1 MGSIRSYLKLSDT
14 AEKIAEIYSTPN
26 SFSSEYFEL
35 EPLEQKSYINHFV
48 VNNNPY
54 IFRNIPLLFQ
64 QVIQYLAQELEVE
77 NADIKLIG
85 SAKTGFSISPKPDYG
100 KPFSETSDL
109 DFTIF
114 NEILFHKLKNEFNFW
129 AEQYENKKLFPR
141 EVEKKYWD
149 SNLTVVRKNLDKGF
163 IDTYKIPNRKQ
174 FPLTMKIN
182 NLLYLIPFKLNE
194 IHGIKNS
201 KASLR
206 VYENEHVFL
215 NQLKLNTEYI
225 LKDL

>member
-1 MGSIRSYLKLSDT
+1 MVNIRSYLKLSDT
-14 AEKIAEIYSTPN
+14 AEKIAEVYSTPK
-26 SFSSEYFEL
+26 SFFSKYFEL
-35 EPLEQKSYINHFV
+35 EPLEQKSFINHFV

-54 IFRNIPLLFQ
+54 VFKDIPLLFQ
-64 QVIQYLAQELEVE
+64 QIIQYLAHELELE

-100 KPFSETSDL
+100 KPFSDTSDL

-114 NEILFHKLKNEFNFW
+114 NETLFLKLKNEFNLW
-129 AEQYENKKLFPR
+129 AEQYEDKKLFPR
-141 EVEKKYWD
+141 EGEKKYWN
-149 SNLTVVRKNLDKGF
+149 SNLIIVRKNLNRGF
-163 IDTYKIPNRKQ
+163 IDTYKIPNRNQ
-174 FPLTMKIN
+174 FPLTKKIN

-206 VYENEHVFL
+206 VYKNEHLFL

-225 LKDL
+225 LNEL